1 MKQPFDLSVYLVT
14 DQSLSLGRAT
24 ADIVR
29 DAVAGGATI
38 VQLREK
44 EASTRAFYTEALE
57 VKKVLAG
64 TGVPLIINDRLDI
77 AIAVDADGVHVGN
90 SDMPIATVR
99 QLLGPDKILGLSIE
113 RMEDA
118 QQKDVQ
124 YADYLGVSPVFST
137 NTKLDIATPL
147 GLEGTK
153 QVTEMTGLPT
163 VGIGGINQSNA
174 GQVIAAGASGVA
186 VVSAIVSQEDVTGA
200 ARELKAIIDEAKTNH
215 TDDCVNTH
223 DSPKPYAYTQKYAT
237 VLTIAGSDS
246 GGGAGIQADIKSISA
261 NGAYAASAITAL
273 TAQNTQGVEGIFPVP
288 SDFIQAQIRAVM
300 EDIQIDAV
308 KIGMLHDTDTIRA
321 VRDMLLAHPVKYIV
335 LDPVMVA
342 TSGHKL
348 LVDEAIATLKE
359 ELTPM
364 ATLITPNIPEAEIL
378 LGRAIEGQEDLPT
391 VARELSKAF
400 GGISVLVK
408 AGHLTDRTLIDVL
421 YDGDSKQVVELT
433 SQRLDTRNT
442 HGTGCTLS
450 SAIAAHLAQTGDVTK
465 SVRAGQQYIAEA
477 IKAGANY
484 HIGEG
489 HGPVKH
495 FYKCWEALDKSSS
508 NNHFASH
515 PFFQAIVD
523 GSLSD
528 ERFAAF
534 LVEDSRYLKRVNQ
547 LLKHLSKQLPDIIQ
561 ALIEENA
568 VSELDMEA
576 VYFERLGLSEDEP
589 CRNPEARQAIDNY
602 LAYLESF
609 IDGVGS
615 EAYSST
621 RFAAFF
627 ECFRLFA
634 SVGEYYKTEIEQIG
648 EQHPYYDWLKV
659 YHDTVGVVS
668 EQYEKAF
675 LDAIMK

>member
-14 DQSLSLGRAT
+14 DQSLSLGRRT

-29 DAVAGGATI
+29 DAVAGGTTI

-44 EASTRAFYTEALE
+44 EASTRAFYEEALE
-57 VKKVLAG
+57 VKEVLKG

-77 AIAVDADGVHVGN
+77 AIAVDAEGVHVGN
-90 SDMPIATVR
+90 SDMPIAMVR
-99 QLLGPDKILGLSIE
+99 QLVGPDKILGLSIE
-113 RMEDA
+113 RLEDA
-118 QQKDVQ
+118 QHEDVQ
-124 YADYLGVSPVFST
+124 HADYLGVSPVFST
-137 NTKLDIATPL
+137 STKTDIATPL

-163 VGIGGINQSNA
+163 VGIGGIKQGNA
-174 GQVIAAGASGVA
+174 AEVIAAGASGVA
-186 VVSAIVSQEDVTGA
+186 VVSAIVSQEDVTAA
-200 ARELKAIIDEAKTNH
+200 ARQLKAIVDEAKRVQVDNPVVSSET
-215 TDDCVNTH
+215 T
-223 DSPKPYAYTQKYAT
+223 KPYTYTQKYAT

-308 KIGMLHDTDTIRA
+308 KIGMLHDTETIRA
-321 VRDMLLAHPVKYIV
+321 VRDMLVAYPVKHIV

-359 ELTPM
+359 ELIPM

-378 LGRAIEGQEDLPT
+378 LGRSIEGQEDLPT
-391 VARELSKAF
+391 VARELSEAF

-450 SAIAAHLAQTGDVTK
+450 SAIAAHMAQTGDVTK

-477 IKAGANY
+477 IQAGANY

-495 FYKCWEALDKSSS
+495 FYKCWEALRGTAKDKA
-508 NNHFASH
+508 FANH
-515 PFFQAIVD
+515 PFFQAMID

-534 LVEDSRYLKRVNQ
+534 LIEDSRYLKRVNK
-547 LLKHLSKQLPDIIQ
+547 LLQHLSKQLPDIIEV
-561 ALIEENA
+561 LIEENT

-576 VYFERLGLSEDEP
+576 VYFERLGLTQDEA
-589 CRNPEARQAIDNY
+589 CRNPEAREALDNY
-602 LAYLESF
+602 LSYLESF
-609 IDGVGS
+609 IDGQGS

-627 ECFRLFA
+627 ECFRLYA
-634 SVGEYYKTEIEQIG
+634 SVGEYYRKEIETLG
-648 EQHPYYDWLKV
+648 EEHPYYDWLKV
-659 YHDTVGVVS
+659 YHDTVDITS
-668 EQYEKAF
+668 AQYEKAF

>member
-14 DQSLSLGRAT
+14 DQSLSLGRRT

-44 EASTRAFYTEALE
+44 EASTRTFYEEALE
-57 VKKVLAG
+57 VKEALKE

-77 AIAVDADGVHVGN
+77 ALAIDAEGVHVGN
-90 SDMPIATVR
+90 SDMPISMVR
-99 QLLGPDKILGLSIE
+99 QLVGPDKILGLSIE
-113 RMEDA
+113 RLEDA
-118 QQKDVQ
+118 LQDDVQ

-137 NTKLDIATPL
+137 DTKLDIATPL
-147 GLEGTK
+147 GLEGTTK
-153 QVTEMTGLPT
+153 VTEMTSLPT

-174 GQVIAAGASGVA
+174 AQVIAAGASGVA
-186 VVSAIVSQEDVTGA
+186 VVSAIVSQEDVTAA
-200 ARELKAIIDEAKTNH
+200 ARELKVIIDTAKQTN
-215 TDDCVNTH
+215 
-223 DSPKPYAYTQKYAT
+223 SLSAMEEQAKPYTYTQKYAT

-308 KIGMLHDTDTIRA
+308 KIGMLHDTETIRT
-321 VRDMLLAHPVKYIV
+321 VRDMLVAYPVKHIV

-359 ELTPM
+359 ELIPI

-378 LGRAIEGQEDLPT
+378 LGRAITSQEELPA
-391 VARELSKAF
+391 VARELSETF

-421 YDGDSKQVVELT
+421 YDVDTKQIVELT

-450 SAIAAHLAQTGDVTK
+450 SAIAAHMAQTSDVTK

-495 FYKCWEALDKSSS
+495 FYKCWEALNATASAKP
-508 NNHFASH
+508 FASH
-515 PFFQAIVD
+515 PFFQAMVD

-534 LVEDSRYLKRVNQ
+534 LIEDSRYLKRVNQ
-547 LLKHLSKQLPDIIQ
+547 LLQHLSKQLPDIIQ
-561 ALIEENA
+561 VLVEENT

-576 VYFERLGLSEDEP
+576 VYLERLGLKQDEV
-589 CRNPEARQAIDNY
+589 CRNPEARQVLDNY
-602 LAYLESF
+602 LSYLESF
-609 IDGVGS
+609 IDGEGS

-627 ECFRLFA
+627 ECFRLYA
-634 SVGEYYKTEIEQIG
+634 SVGEYYRKEIKEIG
-648 EQHPYYDWLKV
+648 EEHPYYDWLKV
-659 YHDTVGVVS
+659 YHDTVDITS
-668 EQYEKAF
+668 AQYEKAF

>member
-14 DQSLSLGRAT
+14 DQSLSLGRRT

-44 EASTRAFYTEALE
+44 EASTRTFYEEALE
-57 VKKVLAG
+57 VKEVLKG

-77 AIAVDADGVHVGN
+77 ALAIDAEGVHVGN
-90 SDMPIATVR
+90 SDMPIALVR
-99 QLLGPDKILGLSIE
+99 QLVGPDKILGLSIE
-113 RMEDA
+113 RIEDA
-118 QQKDVQ
+118 QQDDVQ

-147 GLEGTK
+147 GLEGTTK
-153 QVTEMTGLPT
+153 VTQMTGLPT

-174 GQVIAAGASGVA
+174 AQVIAAGASGVA
-186 VVSAIVSQEDVTGA
+186 VVSAIVSQDDVTTA
-200 ARELKAIIDEAKTNH
+200 ARELKAIIDTAKQVDRSSVIQEEA
-215 TDDCVNTH
+215 
-223 DSPKPYAYTQKYAT
+223 KPYAYTQKYAT

-288 SDFIQAQIRAVM
+288 SDFLQAQIRAVM

-308 KIGMLHDTDTIRA
+308 KIGMLHDTETIRA
-321 VRDMLLAHPVKYIV
+321 VRDMLIAYPVKHIV

-359 ELTPM
+359 ELIPM

-378 LGRAIEGQEDLPT
+378 LGRAISGQEELPA
-391 VARELSKAF
+391 VARELSEAF

-408 AGHLTDRTLIDVL
+408 AGHLTDRTLIDIL
-421 YDGDSKQVVELT
+421 YDGDSKQVVELI

-450 SAIAAHLAQTGDVTK
+450 SAIAAHMAQTGDVTK
-465 SVRAGQQYIAEA
+465 SVRAGQKYIAEA

-495 FYKCWEALDKSSS
+495 FYKCWEALRSDLACEKA
-508 NNHFASH
+508 FASH
-515 PFFQAIVD
+515 PFFQAMVD
-523 GSLSD
+523 GTLSD

-534 LVEDSRYLKRVNQ
+534 LIEDSRYLKRVNK
-547 LLKHLSKQLPDIIQ
+547 LLQHLSKKLPDIIQ
-561 ALIEENA
+561 VLIEENT

-576 VYFERLGLSEDEP
+576 VYFERLGLSHDSV
-589 CRNPEARQAIDNY
+589 CRNPEARRALENY
-602 LAYLESF
+602 LTYLESF
-609 IDGVGS
+609 IDGKGS

-627 ECFRLFA
+627 ECFRLYA
-634 SVGEYYKTEIEQIG
+634 SVGEYYRKEIEEIG
-648 EQHPYYDWLKV
+648 KEHPYYDWLKV
-659 YHDTVGVVS
+659 YHDTVDVTS
-668 EQYEKAF
+668 AQYEKAF